1 MSEDERSPSF
11 GNLRTIAIWI
21 ILPLLLG
28 ILVSFSIP
36 QPVVGV
42 IQLNDAIFSRTA
54 GELIAQIEYAR
65 NQPEIR
71 AVVLILDSP
80 GGTVV
85 DTEAVYLELVRLQ
98 QTKPVVTYVQGM
110 AASGAYYL
118 SVGTNYILAGPSSL
132 IGNVGV
138 IASLPPAPFILE
150 DVVTT
155 GPYKMFGS
163 TRDAQLRELEVIK
176 QGFYQA
182 VTMGRGE
189 RLKIGPDVLLR
200 GQIWPG
206 SEATRLGLIDGLG
219 SRSEALEYAARLA
232 KIQHY
237 SVAEIINHV
246 DLPQSITTAFFIETS
261 EGIRT
266 PYPKVPDLYLLYI
279 PPIEGRL
286 P

>member
-1 MSEDERSPSF
+1 MSEDTGSPSF
-11 GNLRTIAIWI
+11 GGLRTIIVWI

-36 QPVVGV
+36 RPVIGV
-42 IQLNDAIFSRTA
+42 IRLNDAIYDRTA
-54 GELIAQIEYAR
+54 SDLIAQVEYAR
-65 NQPEIR
+65 AQPEIR

-98 QTKPVVTYVQGM
+98 QTKPLVTYIQGM

-118 SVGTNYILAGPSSL
+118 SVGTNHILAGPSSL
-132 IGNVGV
+132 VGNVGV

-150 DVVTT
+150 DLATT

-189 RLKIGPDVLLR
+189 RLKIGPDILLR
-200 GQIWPG
+200 GLIWPG
-206 SEATRLGLIDGLG
+206 SEAARLGLIDGLG
-219 SRSEALEYAARLA
+219 SRSEAIEFAAQMAMIR
-232 KIQHY
+232 HY
-237 SVAEIINHV
+237 NVEELIDFIEPLQ
-246 DLPQSITTAFFIETS
+246 DPGFTFFLETS

-279 PPIEGRL
+279 PPVERRL